1 MLTGGG
7 HGLAR
12 KNPRPRPAS
21 AYAPEQSGRPV
32 NAFRHRPTDVVAQDE
47 RVHLRA
53 KVARLRMH
61 LREEVARLE
70 AAAAQRAPAPQQAPT
85 PQQQTPNT
93 AALELQRLRQRVA
106 SDVSERAELNVQ
118 VRGLELK
125 HDAAQVQLKRCATQL
140 ASLRSKVHASDMA
153 LDAERNSAKLQ
164 GLLGQ
169 SNIQDENATLKH
181 DNEVLQRRLE
191 AMHAE
196 LMEARA
202 YGHAAH
208 ESVAEPAAAVNVEL
222 GFNEGGRYVLK
233 LSD

>member
-1 MLTGGG
+1 M
-7 HGLAR
+7 
-12 KNPRPRPAS
+12 
-21 AYAPEQSGRPV
+21 
-32 NAFRHRPTDVVAQDE
+32 VAQDE

-53 KVARLRMH
+53 EVARLRMH
-61 LREEVARLE
+61 LRKEVARLE
-70 AAAAQRAPAPQQAPT
+70 AAAAQRAPAPQRATAPQQAPT
-85 PQQQTPNT
+85 PQQRTPNT

-118 VRGLELK
+118 IRGLELK

-140 ASLRSKVHASDMA
+140 ASLRSKVRAGDMA
-153 LDAERNSAKLQ
+153 LDAERNSAELQ

-169 SNIQDENATLKH
+169 TNIQDENATLKH

-208 ESVAEPAAAVNVEL
+208 EGVAEPAAAVNVEL
-222 GFNEGGRYVLK
+222 GVQ
-233 LSD
+233 